1 MKLRALAFLVSCMA
15 CLAVSAGA
23 EVSIRECIQG
33 APETPQV
40 QSYRLGAGATADITS
55 MAFNLYTASDAVVLV
70 SVFHRDGTANA
81 QTVRYLAQIDGT
93 NNGRLAPAIQYF
105 TRTASVHQSYTTF
118 RVFFQDIAAGNHT
131 LTIKG
136 INTSNAEVEFG
147 GIYIATLFLDSGES
161 GVYDQRS
168 TSQTV
173 GGTWTQLAGATLPAA
188 ADKNYFVSTYLRGNA
203 SSTVQFR
210 YRVAGVVKQTYTVS
224 FAGVESAANLHLI
237 LTDAS
242 PGQVVELQALGTST
256 FTVAELNAQTFPKYS
271 VLEASATDT
280 MSVPYQNWALTT
292 VLEGAD
298 AYLNMLT
305 LSGPDA
311 ENPPDQKQVC
321 SWGYGMSHMSM
332 TDSSEAETHL
342 YLLENGTPFP
352 WDISV
357 IGLSPT
363 TASTYYPQQSDI
375 GCGIGLFSNRQYR
388 VRQQVRALAGP
399 APLVVGP
406 RRFQIMFMPA
416 PVDAANHTCTTSH
429 APGCAYVCQMLLP
442 LVTTVPRDFDN

>member
-1 MKLRALAFLVSCMA
+1 MKRRSLSFLVVCIA
-15 CLAVSAGA
+15 CLALPAGA

-33 APETPQV
+33 APEGS
-40 QSYRLGAGATADITS
+40 SYRLVAGASADITS
-55 MAFNLYTASDAVVLV
+55 MGFNLYSTSDAVILV
-70 SVFHRDGTANA
+70 SIFHRDGTANA
-81 QTVRYLAQIDGT
+81 QTIRYNAQIDGT

-105 TRTASVHQSYTTF
+105 TRTTSVHQSYTTF
-118 RVFFQDIAAGNHT
+118 RVFFQGVAAGNHT
-131 LTIKG
+131 LTIKA
-136 INTSNAEVEFG
+136 INLSNAEVELG

-161 GVYDQRS
+161 GVYDQRIFAQS
-168 TSQTV
+168 V
-173 GGTWTQLAGATLPAA
+173 GGTWTQLAAVTLPPD
-188 ADKNYFVSTYLRGNA
+188 ADKHYFVSTYLRGSA

-224 FAGVESAANLHLI
+224 FAGESSANLHLI

-242 PGQVVELQALGTST
+242 PGQVVELQGLGTST
-256 FTVAELNAQTFPKYS
+256 MTVAEMNAQTFPKYS

-280 MSVPYQNWALTT
+280 VSVPYQHWALTP

-298 AYLNMLT
+298 AFLNALT
-305 LSGPDA
+305 LSGPAA
-311 ENPPDQKQVC
+311 ENPPNQRQVC

-363 TASTYYPQQSDI
+363 ATSTYYPQQSDI
-375 GCGIGLFSNRQYR
+375 GCGIGLFSDRQYR
-388 VRQQVRALAGP
+388 LRQDVRALAGP

-406 RRFQIMFMPA
+406 RRLQIMFMPA
-416 PVDAANHTCTTSH
+416 PVDAANHTCTSSH
-429 APGCAYVCQMLLP
+429 APWCSYVCQMLLP
-442 LVTTVPRDFDN
+442 TAVTTPRDFDN